1 MASGE
6 RRMTGAEA
14 VEVMRAFSHL
24 LANTL
29 VMLDDL
35 PPDERTSETL
45 LAVVREFR
53 ADSQPLSPRQAE
65 LLDHL
70 LGLWIA
76 DVEKAREDRDMFG
89 RPQ

>member
-6 RRMTGAEA
+6 RRMTGEEA

-24 LANTL
+24 LANTH
-29 VMLDDL
+29 L